1 MMYSKF
7 LLEVKSDREEEE
19 AVVEKLKNM
28 QTFDLDRGKIISN
41 VKDFSN
47 ESTALISISADDG
60 NFSRILGL
68 N

>member
-7 LLEVKSDREEEE
+7 LLEVKSDREEAE